1 MLTHT
6 VSQELISRKS
16 DRLTHTFVTSCCV
29 RSEGD
34 GQRIPRFPS
43 SDQMPAREREASSSF
58 SPRLLTL
65 ALSGAAM
72 ARRQHRMPTQGRKQR
87 QEGVGGEEEEGMR
100 VEPQTSQGK
109 RGDQERRQLDERPS
123 RHMSCRRVFVTLI
136 PLNAFVPRIPVS
148 PLMPGLR
155 LTTAPSLVKR
165 RKPRK

>member
-1 MLTHT
+1 
-6 VSQELISRKS
+6 
-16 DRLTHTFVTSCCV
+16 
-29 RSEGD
+29 
-34 GQRIPRFPS
+34 
-43 SDQMPAREREASSSF
+43 
-58 SPRLLTL
+58 
-65 ALSGAAM
+65 M